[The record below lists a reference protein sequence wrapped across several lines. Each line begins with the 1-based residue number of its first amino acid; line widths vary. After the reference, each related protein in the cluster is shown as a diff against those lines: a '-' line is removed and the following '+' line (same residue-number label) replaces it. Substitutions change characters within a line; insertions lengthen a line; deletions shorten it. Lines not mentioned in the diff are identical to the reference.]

1 MSFRNVSRLAHVFP
15 VFLTIQ
21 QLACVGQSGPLAWA
35 PDQTPTCMSS
45 STPEQSRLDVHIKIL
60 NSVSPSLYAFSMKCH
75 WRFCLEENKNCSESN
90 NIKGACQ
97 STDGL
102 NAMKIGQKAAEI
114 FSTLQDFKV
123 QIHVVSTTFTRL
135 KSLN

>member
-1 MSFRNVSRLAHVFP
+1 
-15 VFLTIQ
+15 
-21 QLACVGQSGPLAWA
+21 
-35 PDQTPTCMSS
+35 
-45 STPEQSRLDVHIKIL
+45 
-60 NSVSPSLYAFSMKCH
+60 MKCH
-75 WRFCLEENKNCSESN
+75 WRFCLEENKNCRESN